1 MSMSAAAIR
10 HGLSFDV
17 EEHFQVS
24 GFASPTR
31 RRHWD
36 AYESRVER
44 NTEKI
49 LSLLDERNVKATFF
63 VLGWVAERQPNLVK
77 HIVRDGHEIGSHGYG
92 HELITAQTP
101 NLFREDIRRAKVVL
115 EDIIGSPVLG
125 YRAPTFTITAE
136 TSWALPILVE
146 EGYRYDSSIFPIV
159 HDRYGMPDA
168 ITTCHEIATSAGP
181 LWEIPLSIAKIAGCR
196 VPIAGGGYF
205 RLFPYAILRWLLRR
219 VEGTGQ
225 PLVIYLH
232 PWELDPAQP
241 RMEGPLFSQFRHYL
255 NLKRTE
261 ARLSSLLDDFPFI
274 PLRDLLGDVRSAM
287 CPSIGEDKSG
297 SLGIPPL
304 EELARVNSSCLPTTP
319 RIRQPETLVAD
330 SDLQRRE

>member
-1 MSMSAAAIR
+1 MGMSSATIR

-24 GFASPTR
+24 GFASPMR

-36 AYESRVER
+36 TFESRVER
-44 NTEKI
+44 NTERI
-49 LSLLDERNVKATFF
+49 LGLLDKRNVKATFF

-77 HIVRDGHEIGSHGYG
+77 RIARDGHEIGSHGYA

-115 EDIIGSPVLG
+115 EDIIGLPVLG

-159 HDRYGMPDA
+159 HDRYGMPGA
-168 ITTCHEIATSAGP
+168 IATCHEIATSAGP
-181 LWEIPLSIAKIAGCR
+181 LWEIPLSTAKIAGYR
-196 VPIAGGGYF
+196 IPIAGGGYF
-205 RLFPYAILRWLLRR
+205 RLFPYTLLRWLLRR

-241 RMEGPLFSQFRHYL
+241 RMSGSLLSQFRHYV
-255 NLKRTE
+255 NLEKTE
-261 ARLSSLLDDFPFI
+261 RRLSFLLDDFSFG
-274 PLRDLLGDVRSAM
+274 PLSDLLSEIRAATSSA
-287 CPSIGEDKSG
+287 PSKS
-297 SLGIPPL
+297 
-304 EELARVNSSCLPTTP
+304 ECRVPSALS
-319 RIRQPETLVAD
+319 AGG
-330 SDLQRRE
+330 